1 MLPDGTGSLLSWAK
15 AGVMEQATLIHV
27 AAVRKERSMADFIS
41 DGVGVGCAP
50 KGRKIT
56 AQGFNPGLGIKK
68 RCAPL
73 VRRSSGMWDEGGKG
87 HQTLRLWVEFVH
99 GPPPQ
104 SPSGAT
110 FGAHLVRSTNPGS
123 KPWAKISGPFGADDL
138 SLLILTRIDSGA

>member
-1 MLPDGTGSLLSWAK
+1 MG
-15 AGVMEQATLIHV
+15 
-27 AAVRKERSMADFIS
+27 DFIS

-56 AQGFNPGLGIKK
+56 AQGFNPWLGIKK
-68 RCAPL
+68 RRAL
-73 VRRSSGMWDEGGKG
+73 KG
-87 HQTLRLWVEFVH
+87 HQTWQLWVEFVH

-110 FGAHLVRSTNPGS
+110 FGAHLVRSTNPGL

-138 SLLILTRIDSGA
+138 SLLILTRIGSGA